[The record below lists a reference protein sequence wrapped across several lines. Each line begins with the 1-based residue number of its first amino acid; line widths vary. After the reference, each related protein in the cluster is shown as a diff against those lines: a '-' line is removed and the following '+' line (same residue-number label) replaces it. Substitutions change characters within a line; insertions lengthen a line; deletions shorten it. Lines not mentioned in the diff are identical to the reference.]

1 MPTEM
6 IVVKVPVS
14 LKRSIET
21 VAAANDRTVSQEVRR
36 VLKQAFPGE
45 VQPVSSIDCGEV
57 RS

>member
-21 VAAANDRTVSQEVRR
+21 VAAANDRTVSQEIRR

-45 VQPVSSIDCGEV
+45 VQPVAIDCGEV
-57 RS
+57 TR